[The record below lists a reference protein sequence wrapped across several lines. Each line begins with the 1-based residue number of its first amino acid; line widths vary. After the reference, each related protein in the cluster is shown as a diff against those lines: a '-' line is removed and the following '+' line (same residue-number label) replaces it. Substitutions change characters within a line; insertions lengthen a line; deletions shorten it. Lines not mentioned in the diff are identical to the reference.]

1 MAQRK
6 SGPSTTPRTGGTS
19 RGAAGRAAGKPSGQ
33 AGAKAAPPR
42 PPVRRKPGKS
52 IVNQKQTPWGLIA
65 VTAVIVLFAAAI
77 VIAVVATHKSKPAAN
92 AGCSAMIGSNKT
104 TYLNELK
111 CAKDIQGVV
120 FKPEADRTHVTTAVT
135 YDTSPPI
142 GGNHSPYW
150 GDCSGTV
157 YTNAIANE
165 NAVHMLEHG
174 AVWITYNAKTL
185 PAADVTTLAA
195 LVNGQ
200 DRMAM
205 SPYPNLDSPISIQTW
220 GYQLK
225 VSSATDPRIHKF
237 IDALRYNPKTTPE
250 YGATCSQPTFKAHP
264 STFGSPLSQP
274 AA

>member
-6 SGPSTTPRTGGTS
+6 SGSSTAPRSGGSS
-19 RGAAGRAAGKPSGQ
+19 RGAAGRAAKPSGP
-33 AGAKAAPPR
+33 AASKAAPPPR
-42 PPVRRKPGKS
+42 PPARRKPGKS

-65 VTAVIVLFAAAI
+65 VVAVIVLFAAAI
-77 VIAVVATHKSKPAAN
+77 VVAVIATHKSKPAAN
-92 AGCSAMIGSNKT
+92 AGCSAMIGKNST

-120 FKPEADRTHVTTAVT
+120 FKPEANRTHVTGAVS

-174 AVWITYNAKTL
+174 AVWITYNPTTL
-185 PAADVTTLAA
+185 PASDVSTLAA

-205 SPYPNLDSPISIQTW
+205 SPYPNLDSPISIQSW

-225 VSSATDPRIHKF
+225 VSSPTDPRIQKF

-264 STFGSPLSQP
+264 STFGNPLAQP